1 MVDVYTITIPV
12 RESDLLHDQ
21 QVPSWAN
28 GSFDIKERPDVL
40 VNLRQPNDVLTSL
53 YPEPA
58 TTEPEGKVGL
68 LEAFGHCDRL
78 GAKADR
84 VV

>member
-1 MVDVYTITIPV
+1 LT
-12 RESDLLHDQ
+12 
-21 QVPSWAN
+21 
-28 GSFDIKERPDVL
+28 IKERPDVL
-40 VNLRQPNDVLTSL
+40 INLRQPNDVITSL

-58 TTEPEGKVGL
+58 TTEPEGKAGL

-78 GAKADR
+78 AAKADR

>member
-1 MVDVYTITIPV
+1 MFTQLQYRLENRTYPTINRFRHGLTAG
-12 RESDLLHDQ
+12 LT
-21 QVPSWAN
+21 
-28 GSFDIKERPDVL
+28 IKERPDL
-40 VNLRQPNDVLTSL
+40 LINLRQPNDVITSL

-58 TTEPEGKVGL
+58 TTEPEGKAGL

-78 GAKADR
+78 AAKADR